1 MIINGREVHFAFTVG
16 SYCDISDYVVANP
29 DVSTAT
35 AKLHKAVFMA
45 KAYNEAHGIDDNLT
59 IEELRALPGA
69 DMVILSAEME
79 KAEKEGTERTVEAVE
94 KKQKGTSK

>member
-35 AKLHKAVFMA
+35 AKLYKAVFMA
-45 KAYNEAHGIDDNLT
+45 KAYNEAHGIDDTLT

-69 DMVILSAEME
+69 PGRLQRVQVPERLRLPWVPGRAGS
-79 KAEKEGTERTVEAVE
+79 GTRCPCTA
-94 KKQKGTSK
+94 

>member
-1 MIINGREVHFAFTVG
+1 MRINGREVHFAFTVG

-35 AKLHKAVFMA
+35 A